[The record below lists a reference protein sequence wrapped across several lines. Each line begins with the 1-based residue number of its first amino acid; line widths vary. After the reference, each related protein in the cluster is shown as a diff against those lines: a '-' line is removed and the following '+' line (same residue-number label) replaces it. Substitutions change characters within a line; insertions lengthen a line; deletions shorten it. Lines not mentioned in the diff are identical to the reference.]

1 MKKLMEVLFTN
12 RIVMRFWTWRYNRK
26 MKNFNFDKWLMSDED

>member
-1 MKKLMEVLFTN
+1 MKKLMEVLFAN
-12 RIVMRFWTWRYNRK
+12 RIAMKFWMWRYNRR